1 MFEIIYGDIT
11 NCKTD
16 VIVNAANN
24 WLREGSGVCGAIFK
38 KAGARKLQKEC
49 DELGYCNTGEAVI
62 TNGYDLD
69 AKYIIHTVGPVYDD
83 GSKNEEKLLRSCY
96 KNSLELAKRYNLKSI
111 AFPLISSGVYGYP
124 YEKALEVAQD
134 EIKNFLKDNIMD
146 VYLVLFK

>member
-49 DELGYCNTGEAVI
+49 DKLGYCNTGEAVI